1 MSFRKTRRTLRSRW
15 TGRIAV
21 LAALATAAL
30 ALTSA
35 TAFAASS
42 PPPAKAHSL
51 SFPSFARSRADTC
64 RPAAAASADSQ
75 QCAHWQKG
83 VPSPA
88 VRAQLRQLF
97 HSHAARA
104 RSSSA
109 RSAQVSEPPGQCG
122 FAFGTVVNNP
132 DRLTSCSDTL
142 WTLFTYVVDIFGNV
156 TITGVLS
163 FDDEQWTTYST
174 GAGNWDHGMQIT
186 AAGGQGDLAAGTTLD
201 VSSTCDLASSACIAF
216 SNTIPDPQSVAFV
229 SGGPAEPFDW
239 AEFDTGASA
248 SVPGQTNTLDAT
260 LGASIVANTPG
271 YPPAAF
277 TDSGNG
283 LAGRCD
289 SIVTSSDGCVNEQ
302 SIPTMNLSISVYGAS
317 AAMIQWAQENLSGH
331 WGLQGQGQPL
341 HRLFNSILQGDNR
354 TIICQ
359 DGSFTADQNIT
370 NALTP
375 YKDNDSCDE
384 FPFASTYESGAMV
397 DDVNSNQKP

>member
-1 MSFRKTRRTLRSRW
+1 M
-15 TGRIAV
+15 
-21 LAALATAAL
+21 
-30 ALTSA
+30 
-35 TAFAASS
+35 
-42 PPPAKAHSL
+42 
-51 SFPSFARSRADTC
+51 
-64 RPAAAASADSQ
+64 
-75 QCAHWQKG
+75 
-83 VPSPA
+83 
-88 VRAQLRQLF
+88 
-97 HSHAARA
+97 
-104 RSSSA
+104 
-109 RSAQVSEPPGQCG
+109 SEPPGQCG

-132 DRLTSCSDTL
+132 DRLTSCSDTV

-277 TDSGNG
+277 TDSGSG

-397 DDVNSNQKP
+397 DDVNSNQKPFVTTGADCAQVTAVHTGTSGNNEAADWATTTVNGTPTLTEPCVRGHIPQALNSLVGTAYSTTITTNHLIDKDAFWLSVSP